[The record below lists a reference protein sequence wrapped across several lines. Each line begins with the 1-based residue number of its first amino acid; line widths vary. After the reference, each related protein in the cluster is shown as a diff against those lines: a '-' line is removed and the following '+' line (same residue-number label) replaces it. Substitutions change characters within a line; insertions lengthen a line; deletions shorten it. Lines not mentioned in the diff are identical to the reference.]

1 MCQCGSTDS
10 ECGCESL
17 LLPVIKGEN
26 GASSYEL
33 WLSLGNTG
41 TLQDFLDSQVGAP
54 GAEGQSAYDVA
65 VANGYTGSEAQW
77 LLTLN
82 GDDGDPGIN
91 GVDGRSP
98 IYTLAQDFVM
108 PAFDSVATAVLTEP
122 PALFLIGQPVYL
134 AGAGTLR
141 VTGFPSAYS
150 VELQNPN
157 VNWDLSVAGHPELS
171 GVPGNTAAGNVIPAG
186 NKVVPGGR
194 PGKTVVGPPGTSI
207 PGDTGADGADGLA
220 GATIL
225 FLNAD
230 PNTQPSSYGAEDDIV
245 YDDSVLG
252 QWRIWQ
258 KTAPT
263 TWTLRGT
270 ITGAGAPAVN
280 AQVFRA
286 GKSANQPIPVGSG
299 ANTVMQFE
307 LSSGAG
313 FYNGGWWNGS
323 SYNAQSGITT
333 PMTFIAENIR
343 IFRTAGSGETITF
356 EIDITIDGVV
366 VEAQNMVITSP
377 ATEVILPV
385 ITTGPQA
392 VTSSSVVKIVIKPS
406 GSPTEQW
413 YVDATNIVFYNQ
425 V

>member
-10 ECGCESL
+10 ECGCESVV
-17 LLPVIKGEN
+17 LPVIRGAN

-41 TLQDFLDSQVGAP
+41 TLQDFFDSQVGAD
-54 GAEGQSAYDVA
+54 GANGLSAYEVA
-65 VANGYTGSEAQW
+65 VANGYVGTEAAW
-77 LLTLN
+77 LLTLRGNN
-82 GDDGDPGIN
+82 GNPGIN
-91 GVDGRSP
+91 GIDGTSP
-98 IYTLAQDFVM
+98 IYTLAQDFTM
-108 PAFDSVATAVLTEP
+108 PDFDGVATAVLTDP
-122 PALFLIGQPVYL
+122 PTLFQIGQPVFL

-141 VTGFPSAYS
+141 VIGFPSQFTI
-150 VELQNPN
+150 ELMNPN
-157 VNWDLSVAGHPELS
+157 VNWDLSVPSNPSLS

-252 QWRIWQ
+252 EWRIWQ

-270 ITGAGAPAVN
+270 IAGSSVPAVN
-280 AQVFRA
+280 AQVFRV
-286 GKSANQPIPVGSG
+286 GKAANQPIPVGSG
-299 ANTVMQFE
+299 ASTVMQFE
-307 LSSGAG
+307 LSTGSGR
-313 FYNGGWWNGS
+313 YNGGWWNGS

-343 IFRTAGSGETITF
+343 IFRTTGSGETITF
-356 EIDITIDGVV
+356 EIDIDIDGVV

-385 ITTGPQA
+385 ITTGPEA
-392 VTSSSVVKIVIKPS
+392 VTSSSVVKVVIKPS
-406 GSPTEQW
+406 GAPTEQW
-413 YVDATNIVFYNQ
+413 YVDAANIVLYNQ